1 MAATTYSF
9 PMSPAPEIMQIL
21 EELKF
26 EVPGDLLSA
35 PAQETVKPVYKEF
48 IELLTGQSP
57 EELELPQLEAM
68 EHLANRELH
77 EESVTAVC
85 FARSL
90 QQLMAAVGVHDFSM
104 KDVYSPDTKRTV
116 RNLSAIINFLRF
128 REDHLDK
135 FTELSE
141 HSENLQEQR
150 TQRLDENTALRR
162 QLAEL
167 KADQEEIAPRSE
179 EIAAECETL
188 TSEVTALNKQQAALG
203 NEIKDLK
210 AEANEIND
218 KIANDRFLI
227 HGAKQER
234 EKLKSQIVQ
243 SPEKIKKQLA
253 DMSTAVDGERQTV
266 AGQESQLKDARGRRD
281 ALQRLNK
288 DLKKNHAVVEELDAQ
303 AEKIKSSKAAL
314 KETAANVETTEEELR
329 ALGNRDK
336 SVQGQLK
343 AAQKKMESVSTDGE
357 AALHD
362 AQMRLTKLQQERVNL
377 ERSQTHNKARL
388 DQNEAVCREAREN
401 IERMR
406 KEHDADV
413 AGMQALCGRLESQVS
428 SYHEALERRMTAA
441 TATGAA

>member
-1 MAATTYSF
+1 MAEVKYSF
-9 PMSPAPEIMQIL
+9 PISPAVEIMQIL
-21 EELKF
+21 EELQLP
-26 EVPGDLLSA
+26 VPEDLLTA
-35 PAQETVKPVYKEF
+35 PSQETVKLVYTGLY
-48 IELLTGQSP
+48 ELLTGNSP
-57 EELELPQLEAM
+57 EEVEAQQHEAM
-68 EHLANRELH
+68 EHLGNRELH
-77 EESVTAVC
+77 EESVTALC
-85 FARSL
+85 FARNL
-90 QQLMAAVGVHDFSM
+90 QKLMAAVGVHDFSM
-104 KDVYSPDTKRTV
+104 KDVYNPDTKRTV
-116 RNLSAIINFLRF
+116 RNLSAIINLLRF

-141 HSENLQEQR
+141 NSETLQEQR
-150 TQRLDENTALRR
+150 TEALDENTAHQR

-167 KADQEEIAPRSE
+167 RADQEEIASRSE

-188 TSEVTALNKQQAALG
+188 TSEVTALNKHQAALG
-203 NEIKDLK
+203 TEIKDLK

-243 SPEKIKKQLA
+243 SPEKIKKQLQ
-253 DMSTAVDGERQTV
+253 DMSAAVTGERQNV
-266 AGQESQLKDARGRRD
+266 AGQESQLKDVRGRLD
-281 ALQRLNK
+281 SLQRLNK
-288 DLKKNHAVVEELDAQ
+288 DIKKNLALVEELDGQ
-303 AEKIKSSKAAL
+303 AEKVKSSKAVL
-314 KETAANVETTEEELR
+314 KQTTANVETTGEKLR
-329 ALGNRDK
+329 ALSNKDK
-336 SVQGQLK
+336 SVQNQLT
-343 AAQKKMESVSTDGE
+343 ATQKKMGSVSTDGE

-362 AQMRLTKLQQERVNL
+362 AQLRLTKLEKERVNL

-406 KEHDADV
+406 KEHDKDV

-441 TATGAA
+441 TATGGA